1 MNIFGTAIMDVN
13 LKQLKICP
21 SWKSISLQTLL
32 KNTIEKQYLK
42 CLSNKHLLELATAI
56 VILVQNQAW
65 YQDHFGCFF
74 SFYQDTISYN

>member
-1 MNIFGTAIMDVN
+1 MNIFGAAIMDVN

-42 CLSNKHLLELATAI
+42 CLSNKYFLELATAI